1 MLIGAW
7 SCDGTGSCPLCNEWR
22 SPAAPAAVT
31 VVTISHTKRGR
42 SSLSEHHQLMFIMFT
57 EGMSIK

>member
-7 SCDGTGSCPLCNEWR
+7 SCDGTGLCPLRNEWR
-22 SPAAPAAVT
+22 SPAALLVT